1 MGLDKKELDKVVA
14 FVKKVK
20 ELPGNEEFIA
30 DLRMVLREKRET
42 KVAPPEVSVTNI
54 VTTDATTNP
63 KIEAIE
69 KYLGLDYQLDVTT
82 PSIDYSFITNAEV
95 RNQLVSDYR
104 EMLRCR
110 YGTRG
115 HRVDF
120 FEFCRYVQLQSEAL
134 LNYYYNV
141 KSNSGEEENGEDSEE
156 NKTTYQTILHR
167 FCSTNKIKSYTL
179 DYVRSVRNIQSHRT
193 AQDVDINSLIA
204 LVKKFAKDYDIKFYS
219 KNTIDTKDV
228 EAKNLSSKFKEEFKM
243 SERAYN
249 YKVNLEGFIHDAP
262 YADIIGA
269 LNELAN
275 TVAKNIT
282 TE

>member
-1 MGLDKKELDKVVA
+1 M
-14 FVKKVK
+14 
-20 ELPGNEEFIA
+20 
-30 DLRMVLREKRET
+30 
-42 KVAPPEVSVTNI
+42 
-54 VTTDATTNP
+54 
-63 KIEAIE
+63 
-69 KYLGLDYQLDVTT
+69 
-82 PSIDYSFITNAEV
+82 
-95 RNQLVSDYR
+95 
-104 EMLRCR
+104 
-110 YGTRG
+110 
-115 HRVDF
+115 
-120 FEFCRYVQLQSEAL
+120 
-134 LNYYYNV
+134 
-141 KSNSGEEENGEDSEE
+141 
-156 NKTTYQTILHR
+156 
-167 FCSTNKIKSYTL
+167 